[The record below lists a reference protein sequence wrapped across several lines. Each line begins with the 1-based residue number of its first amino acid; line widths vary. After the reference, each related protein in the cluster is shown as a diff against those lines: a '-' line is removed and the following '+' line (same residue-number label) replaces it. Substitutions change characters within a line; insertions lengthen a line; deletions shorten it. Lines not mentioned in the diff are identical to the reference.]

1 MFSVKR
7 QGIALQALPD
17 LLQGLGGKWH
27 SYPLWLQ
34 GLRLVQ
40 GAEVHGFVGH
50 AVPNGAKKPQISMI
64 FASNWSL
71 STFDLFFTRVL

>member
-17 LLQGLGGKWH
+17 LLQGMSGKWH
-27 SYPLWLQ
+27 SYHLSLQ

-50 AVPNGAKKPQISMI
+50 TMPNGAKRP
-64 FASNWSL
+64 
-71 STFDLFFTRVL
+71 